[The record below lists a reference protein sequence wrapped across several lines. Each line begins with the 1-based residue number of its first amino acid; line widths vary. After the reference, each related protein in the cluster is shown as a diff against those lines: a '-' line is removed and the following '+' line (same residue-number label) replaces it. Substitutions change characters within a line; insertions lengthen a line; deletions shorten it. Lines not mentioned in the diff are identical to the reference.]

1 MFEVITLEEFIFILA
16 MVGLNGF
23 FVVLLIVMSIKTPMW
38 TFFGGKAK
46 LWLPRDDRSGSF
58 EKIDVFGGLGTT
70 KDGRTYNIDR
80 DHFWKEKKSGSMI
93 AIAYSNEGRTVD
105 PRMHEKIQLLK
116 SIGIMNLKDLKA
128 EIKKRVEEKDGFVL
142 QLQPGLDV
150 DLVKIHSSLSAS
162 KTIDL
167 PALNDY
173 YSGNNRADLNEA
185 RIQHRIAVE
194 EKMAGKKDI
203 FKWIV
208 ILSIVM
214 IVGTICIVALMT
226 VTNQGGGG
234 VDVNAL
240 AQGVAQ
246 GITDANKKVVTG
258 AQGAAGAAGSV
269 AGNLVQ
275 GYNNATIPA
284 PTTVG

>member
-23 FVVLLIVMSIKTPMW
+23 FVVLLIVLSIKTPMW
-38 TFFGGKAK
+38 TFFGGRAK

-93 AIAYSNEGRTVD
+93 AVAYSNEGRTVD
-105 PRMHEKIQLLK
+105 PRMYEKIQLLK
-116 SIGIMNLKDLKA
+116 SIGIMDLKELKA
-128 EIKKRVEEKDGFVL
+128 EIKRRLEKKESL
-142 QLQPGLDV
+142 LLTMQPGLDV
-150 DLVKIHSSLSAS
+150 DLVDIHNSLSTS

-167 PALNDY
+167 PSLNDY
-173 YSGNNRADLNEA
+173 YGGNNRADLNEA
-185 RIQHRIAVE
+185 RIQHRVAVE

-226 VTNQGGGG
+226 VTQGGGGG

-246 GITDANKKVVTG
+246 GITDANKKVLTG
-258 AQGAAGAAGSV
+258 AENLGAGVG
-269 AGNLVQ
+269 GII
-275 GYNNATIPA
+275 NATIPS
-284 PTTVG
+284 PTTVR